1 MIEKIVGRGLANI
14 SVIMPA
20 YNAANTIER
29 ALSSVIAQTL
39 NPREVIVID
48 DGSIDETFNRANNYK
63 EKMGEIEL
71 KVFRQINSGAGSSR
85 NKAISESRFEIIA
98 FLDSDDEWLPEK
110 LEKSI
115 DYMNTGPH
123 VLVAHNGW
131 IVKNK
136 AEFYLDIASRFKAA
150 KNKKFQ
156 GLYKRGFI
164 STSSVV
170 VLRNA
175 VNKAGGFDTNLRSGQ
190 DFDLWLKI
198 LGNFDV
204 SWLVFE
210 EPLSRYYVMEKSITS
225 YTQRRLQNTLT
236 IAIRHAPI
244 LNDHPGS
251 AICSFWFRLTVI
263 HGEAIKAYISRQQYI
278 EVIQTIAMFLLRI
291 PGLTLLHGKMI
302 LGPNK

>member
-1 MIEKIVGRGLANI
+1 
-14 SVIMPA
+14 
-20 YNAANTIER
+20 
-29 ALSSVIAQTL
+29 
-39 NPREVIVID
+39 
-48 DGSIDETFNRANNYK
+48 
-63 EKMGEIEL
+63 
-71 KVFRQINSGAGSSR
+71 
-85 NKAISESRFEIIA
+85 SESRFEIIA

-115 DYMNTGPH
+115 DYMNSGSH

-131 IVKNK
+131 IVRNK
-136 AEFYLDIASRFKAA
+136 TEFYLDIASRFKAA

-175 VNKAGGFDTNLRSGQ
+175 VNKAGGFDINLRSGQ

-210 EPLSRYYVMEKSITS
+210 EPLSRYYIMEKSITS
-225 YTQRRLQNTLT
+225 HTQRRLQNTLT

-263 HGEAIKAYISRQQYI
+263 HGEAIKAFTSSQEYIA
-278 EVIQTIAMFLLRI
+278 VIRTIAMFVLRI
-291 PGLTLLHGKMI
+291 TGLTLLHGKMI
-302 LGPNK
+302 LGLNK

>member
-39 NPREVIVID
+39 KPREVIVID
-48 DGSIDETFNRANNYK
+48 DGSDDDTFNKANNYK

-71 KVFRQINSGAGSSR
+71 KVFRQINSGAGPSR

-115 DYMNTGPH
+115 DYMNSGSH

-131 IVKNK
+131 IVRNK
-136 AEFYLDIASRFKAA
+136 TEFYLDIASRFKAA

-175 VNKAGGFDTNLRSGQ
+175 VNKAGGFDINLRSGQ

-210 EPLSRYYVMEKSITS
+210 EPLSRYYIMEKSITS
-225 YTQRRLQNTLT
+225 HTQRRLQNTLT

-263 HGEAIKAYISRQQYI
+263 HGEAIKAFTSSQEYIA
-278 EVIQTIAMFLLRI
+278 VIRTIAMFVLRI
-291 PGLTLLHGKMI
+291 TGLTLLHGKMI
-302 LGPNK
+302 LGLNK